1 MRKTRVIY
9 VENDPALRGIMSSQL
24 KSHPDIEFVQSF
36 ASSHEALAYIDY
48 KNIDVALLDLALGPD
63 SLNGTELGM
72 LLRERNQHIG
82 IVIYSQHVMPDYL
95 HNLSEAVRW
104 GWSYIEKR
112 GDVDIDSL
120 VEILVST
127 SKGTSTSDITI
138 REARN
143 AQLDNPIAQ
152 LTLRQRQIM
161 SLAANGLDANSIAR
175 ELSLA
180 AITIRQELSRA
191 YAVLIPN
198 PEEGTDLRTSAVLR
212 YLREIRRDETLI

>member
-1 MRKTRVIY
+1 
-9 VENDPALRGIMSSQL
+9 
-24 KSHPDIEFVQSF
+24 
-36 ASSHEALAYIDY
+36 
-48 KNIDVALLDLALGPD
+48 
-63 SLNGTELGM
+63 M
-72 LLRERNQHIG
+72 LLRERNQHVG

-120 VEILVST
+120 VEILIST

-138 REARN
+138 REARS